1 MAKMRL
7 FCLFGLAFY
16 ALITG
21 VVLIAQTDDLT
32 AMQQKLNTQ
41 FKVTKLTGD
50 GMDILEGG
58 AGDVVELHKDG
69 LKMSALATPVMESSV
84 YKDGKIGGGA
94 AKRVWGN
101 LGVAMLEGM
110 AAAGDN
116 TGTVVIPNAIP
127 GHNAVAGEKVWV
139 VAVTAQKDG
148 INFKLY
154 TDADPQGIRYHANLK
169 VLYPNKKVIP
179 SVDDALKLVSEVLT
193 VVPQGD
199 QGEQPAPEGPYAAFA
214 GEYLMPMS
222 RQRYS
227 LLPDGSCTITTPG
240 VPQPALCQ
248 FTVEGDWLAMTIKIG
263 ANYVPLMKIKIQDGR
278 LFMNG
283 MSSLELVRQGGSP
296 APEPEAVAPPAT
308 PAPAPMQEIAPPPP
322 PADAP
327 PATIELGQSKD
338 QVTAGFGQPL
348 RVAKLGAKTIFYY
361 KDMKVTFTD
370 GKVSNVE

>member
-1 MAKMRL
+1 MAKMRW
-7 FCLFGLAFY
+7 FCVVGLAFY
-16 ALITG
+16 TLISG
-21 VVLIAQTDDLT
+21 VVLIAQAVDLT
-32 AMQQKLNTQ
+32 AMQQRLNTE

-50 GMDILEGG
+50 GMDILDGG

-110 AAAGDN
+110 AAAGDT
-116 TGTVVIPNAIP
+116 TGTLVIPNAIP

-154 TDADPQGIRYHANLK
+154 TDADGLGIRYHANLK
-169 VLYPNKKVIP
+169 VLFPNKKVIP
-179 SVDDALKLVSEVLT
+179 SVEDALKLVSEVLT

-199 QGEQPAPEGPYAAFA
+199 SSAQAPPEGPYAALA
-214 GEYLMPMS
+214 GEYLLAANG
-222 RQRYS
+222 QHYI
-227 LLPDGSCTITTPG
+227 LLPDGSCSISTPG
-240 VPQPALCQ
+240 VPQQAPGH
-248 FTVEGDWLAMTIKIG
+248 FTVDGDWLAITLKIG
-263 ANYVPLMKIKIQDGR
+263 NMNMPVAKFKIVGDR
-278 LFMNG
+278 LYMNG
-283 MSSLELVRQGGSP
+283 MTSLELIRQGGSP
-296 APEPEAVAPPAT
+296 APEPEADAPAAPP
-308 PAPAPMQEIAPPPP
+308 PAPMQAIAPPPP
-322 PADAP
+322 PPDAP
-327 PATIELGQSKD
+327 PPTVELGQSKD
-338 QVTAGFGQPL
+338 QVIAGFGQPL
-348 RVAKLGAKTIFYY
+348 RVDLHGAKTVFYY